1 MVDQIG
7 QPVRPAFSEQLL
19 KEAPTKPQRLDT
31 NATRPAQ
38 TAVAAEP
45 AKTDR
50 AAPGHQQQP
59 QERTAAIQL
68 EAESDRAEQQPA
80 ENHRTDEE
88 ADRGFTGQEGQ
99 LDGLLVSAGERQD
112 FEVGAGGEGEE
123 VARAVYGSQADRLGF
138 GKGELGAHRKEL
150 GVGGKAQV

>member
-19 KEAPTKPQRLDT
+19 EEAPTTKPQRLDP
-31 NATRPAQ
+31 NAAGPAQ
-38 TAVAAEP
+38 TAIAAEP

-68 EAESDRAEQQPA
+68 EAESDRAE
-80 ENHRTDEE
+80 
-88 ADRGFTGQEGQ
+88 
-99 LDGLLVSAGERQD
+99 
-112 FEVGAGGEGEE
+112 
-123 VARAVYGSQADRLGF
+123 
-138 GKGELGAHRKEL
+138 
-150 GVGGKAQV
+150 